1 MGFLDPY
8 AIDGATATAAQARQ
22 QTYAAMKGETGVSTP
37 EALRVQAVSGSPG
50 VAGIGPGSGVV
61 TVESRRETYQ
71 VSNTAMDGNALLDV
85 PAAGSS
91 GATHYVIVS
100 VTDPQ
105 YHGQEPAT
113 EPRLVPSLSG
123 LNRPYLPLARI
134 SLAAGESFDATSSIT
149 DLRQVAVPREKRY
162 LFAHNMDIDDGNR
175 RLINHSDD
183 GQSWPN
189 LNWDEWQVDIP
200 HWATRA
206 AIIGTWHSVMVWS
219 GGMWGN
225 IWVRLG
231 WNPDQADYIGHTGTQ
246 FSTWDLP
253 DVGSSQTREAWS
265 VAHTVSIP
273 RALRGTRQPLRLRA
287 RRRDGLG
294 NTDAPTLNYT
304 SAISID
310 VQFMEAAV

>member
-1 MGFLDPY
+1 MSFLDPY

-100 VTDPQ
+100 VTDPEF
-105 YHGQEPAT
+105 HGQEPAT
-113 EPRLVPSLSG
+113 VPQLVSSLSG
-123 LNRPYLPLARI
+123 RTRPYLPLARI
-134 SLAAGESFDATSSIT
+134 DLAAGESFDATSEIV
-149 DLRQVAVPREKRY
+149 DLRSVAVPREKRHLMAY
-162 LFAHNMDIDDGNR
+162 NLREDDGSR
-175 RLINHSDD
+175 VLITGSDE

-189 LNWDEWQVDIP
+189 INWDEWQVDIP
-200 HWATRA
+200 HWATHA
-206 AIIGTWHSVMVWS
+206 AILGAWHSIMIWPS
-219 GGMWGN
+219 ARWGQ

-231 WNPDQADYIGHTGTQ
+231 WNSNHDGYIGNVNTQ
-246 FSTWDLP
+246 FGTWDLP
-253 DVGSSQTREAWS
+253 NSGGQAREYWT
-265 VAHTVSIP
+265 VADTVVIP
-273 RALRGTRQPLRLRA
+273 PVLRGTRQPLRLRA
-287 RRRDGLG
+287 RRRDSVNDG
-294 NTDAPTLNYT
+294 NPPELNAV
-304 SAISID
+304 SAVSID
-310 VQFMEAAV
+310 VQFMETAV